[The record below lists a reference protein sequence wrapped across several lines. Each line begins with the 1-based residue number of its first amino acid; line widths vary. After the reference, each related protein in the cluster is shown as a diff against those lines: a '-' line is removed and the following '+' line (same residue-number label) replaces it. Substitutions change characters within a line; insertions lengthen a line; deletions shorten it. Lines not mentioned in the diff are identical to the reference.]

1 MEITQIERIGRKGD
15 RYLVYIDGE
24 RTFTI
29 HAEDYFKLNLYE
41 KKKITKE
48 EIEFIKTNIIYSS
61 AKSKATRYVSF
72 TLRCEGQIRNKL
84 KLEGYDIEVI
94 DRVIEDLKSL
104 GYINDKMYV
113 QKYLYDRIK
122 LKPKSKKL
130 LRYELQKKGV
140 SLEDI
145 DEVLSSWKMNE
156 QDVVEGLIK
165 KKFGKYDLSNP
176 KIIKRVYSFL
186 GHRGFS
192 TEIINDAL
200 NNMM

>member
-1 MEITQIERIGRKGD
+1 MEITQIERTGRKGD
-15 RYLVYIDGE
+15 KYLVYIDGE
-24 RTFTI
+24 RSFII
-29 HAEDYFKLNLYE
+29 HAEDYFKLNLYD

-48 EIEFIKTNIIYSS
+48 EIEFIKTNVLYSS
-61 AKSKATRYVSF
+61 AKSKAIRYVSL
-72 TLRCEGQIRNKL
+72 TLRCEGQVRNKL
-84 KLEGYDIEVI
+84 SMEGYDTEVI
-94 DRVIEDLKSL
+94 DRVIEELKSL

-145 DEVLSSWKMNE
+145 DEVLSNWKMNE
-156 QDVVEGLIK
+156 QDIVEGLIK
-165 KKFGKYDLSNP
+165 RKFGKYDLNNP

-186 GHRGFS
+186 RHRGFS
-192 TEIINDAL
+192 IEIINDAL
-200 NNMM
+200 NNLT